1 MVLGLMKEQEANQ
14 ILFLMSAIW
23 TQPIS
28 DATLLVWKQRIE
40 REKDYELAQE
50 AVSLLSD
57 RCKFFP
63 SIAEFH
69 ETIRSLKREP
79 VLELDDPG
87 TVLSLE
93 ETLSHINKARKE
105 LS

>member
-1 MVLGLMKEQEANQ
+1 MKEEEANQ
-14 ILFLMSAIW
+14 ILFLMSAVW

-28 DATLLVWKQRIE
+28 DATLLVWKQRIQ
-40 REKDYELAQE
+40 REDYELTQE

-69 ETIRSLKREP
+69 ETIRSLKRKP
-79 VLELDDPG
+79 VFELDNPG
-87 TVLSLE
+87 AVLSQS
-93 ETLSHINKARKE
+93 ETLSHISKARKE

>member
-1 MVLGLMKEQEANQ
+1 MVLGMKEEEANQ
-14 ILFLMSAIW
+14 ILFLMAAIW

-28 DATLLVWKQRIE
+28 DATLLVWKQRIQKE
-40 REKDYELAQE
+40 DYELAQE

-87 TVLSLE
+87 GPVLSQS

>member
-1 MVLGLMKEQEANQ
+1 MLGLMKEQEANQ
-14 ILFLMSAIW
+14 ILFLRSAVW
-23 TQPIS
+23 TQPLS
-28 DATLLVWKQRIE
+28 DATLLVWKQRIQKE
-40 REKDYELAQE
+40 DYELAQE

-69 ETIRSLKREP
+69 ETIRSLKRKP

-87 TVLSLE
+87 GPVLSLE

>member
-1 MVLGLMKEQEANQ
+1 MKEEEANQ
-14 ILFLMSAIW
+14 ILFLMAAIW

-28 DATLLVWKQRIE
+28 DATLLVWKQRIQKE
-40 REKDYELAQE
+40 DYELAQE

-87 TVLSLE
+87 GPVLSQS

>member
-1 MVLGLMKEQEANQ
+1 MKEQEANQ

-23 TQPIS
+23 TQPLS

-40 REKDYELAQE
+40 KEKDYELAQE

-79 VLELDDPG
+79 VFELDDPR
-87 TVLSLE
+87 TVLSQS
-93 ETLSHINKARKE
+93 ETLSHISKARKE

>member
-1 MVLGLMKEQEANQ
+1 MKEEEANQ
-14 ILFLMSAIW
+14 ILFLMSAVW

-40 REKDYELAQE
+40 REDYELAQE

-69 ETIRSLKREP
+69 ETIRSLKRKP
-79 VLELDDPG
+79 VFELDNPG
-87 TVLSLE
+87 AVLSQS
-93 ETLSHINKARKE
+93 ETLSHISRARKE

>member
-1 MVLGLMKEQEANQ
+1 MKEEEANQ
-14 ILFLMSAIW
+14 ILFLMSAVW

-28 DATLLVWKQRIE
+28 DATLLVWKQRIQKE
-40 REKDYELAQE
+40 DYELAQE
-50 AVSLLSD
+50 SVSLLSD

-69 ETIRSLKREP
+69 ETIRSLKRKP
-79 VLELDDPG
+79 VELDNPG
-87 TVLSLE
+87 AVLSQS
-93 ETLSHINKARKE
+93 ETLSHISRARKE

>member
-1 MVLGLMKEQEANQ
+1 MLGMKEEEANQ
-14 ILFLMSAIW
+14 ILFLMSAVW

-28 DATLLVWKQRIE
+28 DATLLVWKQRIQ
-40 REKDYELAQE
+40 REDYELAQE

-69 ETIRSLKREP
+69 ETIRSLKRKP
-79 VLELDDPG
+79 VFELDNPG
-87 TVLSLE
+87 AVLSQS
-93 ETLSHINKARKE
+93 ETLSHISKARKE

>member
-1 MVLGLMKEQEANQ
+1 MVLGMKEEEANQ
-14 ILFLMSAIW
+14 ILFLMTAVW

-28 DATLLVWKQRIE
+28 DATLLVWKQRIQ
-40 REKDYELAQE
+40 REDYELTQE

-69 ETIRSLKREP
+69 ETIRSLKRKP
-79 VLELDDPG
+79 VFELDNPG
-87 TVLSLE
+87 AVLSQS
-93 ETLSHINKARKE
+93 ETLSHISKARKE

>member
-1 MVLGLMKEQEANQ
+1 MKEEEANQ
-14 ILFLMSAIW
+14 ILFLMAAVW

-28 DATLLVWKQRIE
+28 DATLLVWKQRIQKE
-40 REKDYELAQE
+40 DYELAQE

-57 RCKFFP
+57 KCKFFP

-69 ETIRSLKREP
+69 ETIRSLKRRKP
-79 VLELDDPG
+79 VFELDNPG
-87 TVLSLE
+87 AVLSQE
-93 ETLSHINKARKE
+93 ETLSHISRARKE

>member
-1 MVLGLMKEQEANQ
+1 MLGLMKEQEANQ

-23 TQPIS
+23 TQPLS

-79 VLELDDPG
+79 VFELDDPG
-87 TVLSLE
+87 TVLSQS

>member
-1 MVLGLMKEQEANQ
+1 MKEEEANQ
-14 ILFLMSAIW
+14 ILFLMSAVW

-28 DATLLVWKQRIE
+28 DATLLVWKQRIQKE
-40 REKDYELAQE
+40 DYELAQE
-50 AVSLLSD
+50 SVSLLSD

-69 ETIRSLKREP
+69 ETIRSLKRKP
-79 VLELDDPG
+79 VFELDDPG
-87 TVLSLE
+87 GPVLSQS
-93 ETLSHINKARKE
+93 ETLSHISRARKE

>member
-1 MVLGLMKEQEANQ
+1 MKEEEANQ
-14 ILFLMSAIW
+14 ILFLMSAVW

-40 REKDYELAQE
+40 REDYELAQE

-87 TVLSLE
+87 GPVLSQS

>member
-1 MVLGLMKEQEANQ
+1 MKEQEANQ

-28 DATLLVWKQRIE
+28 DATLLVWKQRIQKE
-40 REKDYELAQE
+40 DYELAQE

-87 TVLSLE
+87 GPVLSQS

>member
-1 MVLGLMKEQEANQ
+1 MKEEEANQ
-14 ILFLMSAIW
+14 ILFLMSAVW

-28 DATLLVWKQRIE
+28 DATLLVWKQRIQ
-40 REKDYELAQE
+40 REDYELAQE

-69 ETIRSLKREP
+69 ETIRSLKRKP
-79 VLELDDPG
+79 VFELDNPG
-87 TVLSLE
+87 AVLSQS
-93 ETLSHINKARKE
+93 ETLSHISRARKE

>member
-1 MVLGLMKEQEANQ
+1 MKEEEANQ
-14 ILFLMSAIW
+14 ILFLMAAIW

-40 REKDYELAQE
+40 REDYELAQE

-69 ETIRSLKREP
+69 ETIRSLKRKP
-79 VLELDDPG
+79 VFELDDPG
-87 TVLSLE
+87 GPVLSQS

>member
-1 MVLGLMKEQEANQ
+1 MKEEEANQ
-14 ILFLMSAIW
+14 ILFLMSAVW

-40 REKDYELAQE
+40 REDYELAQE

-87 TVLSLE
+87 GPVLSQS
-93 ETLSHINKARKE
+93 ETLSHISRARKE

>member
-1 MVLGLMKEQEANQ
+1 MLGLMKEEEANQ
-14 ILFLMSAIW
+14 ILFLMSAVW

-28 DATLLVWKQRIE
+28 DATLLVWKQRIQ
-40 REKDYELAQE
+40 REDYELAQE

-69 ETIRSLKREP
+69 ETIRSLKRKP
-79 VLELDDPG
+79 VFELDNPG
-87 TVLSLE
+87 AVLSQS
-93 ETLSHINKARKE
+93 ETLSHISRARKE

>member
-1 MVLGLMKEQEANQ
+1 MKEEEANQ
-14 ILFLMSAIW
+14 ILFLMAAIW

-40 REKDYELAQE
+40 REEDYELAQE

-87 TVLSLE
+87 TVLSQS

>member
-1 MVLGLMKEQEANQ
+1 MKEEEANQ
-14 ILFLMSAIW
+14 ILFLMSAVW

-28 DATLLVWKQRIE
+28 DATLLVWKQRIQKE
-40 REKDYELAQE
+40 DYELAQE

-69 ETIRSLKREP
+69 ETIRSLKRKP
-79 VLELDDPG
+79 VFELDDPG
-87 TVLSLE
+87 GPVLSQS
-93 ETLSHINKARKE
+93 ETLSHISRARKE

>member
-1 MVLGLMKEQEANQ
+1 MLGLMKEEEANQ

-40 REKDYELAQE
+40 REDYELAQE

-69 ETIRSLKREP
+69 ETIRSLKRKP
-79 VLELDDPG
+79 VFELDDPG
-87 TVLSLE
+87 GPVLSQS

>member
-1 MVLGLMKEQEANQ
+1 MVLGMKEEEANQ
-14 ILFLMSAIW
+14 KLFLMSAIW

-69 ETIRSLKREP
+69 ETIRSLKRKP

>member
-1 MVLGLMKEQEANQ
+1 MKEEEANQ
-14 ILFLMSAIW
+14 ILFLMAAIW
-23 TQPIS
+23 TRPIS
-28 DATLLVWKQRIE
+28 DATLLVWKQRIQKE
-40 REKDYELAQE
+40 DYELAQE

-87 TVLSLE
+87 GPVLSLE